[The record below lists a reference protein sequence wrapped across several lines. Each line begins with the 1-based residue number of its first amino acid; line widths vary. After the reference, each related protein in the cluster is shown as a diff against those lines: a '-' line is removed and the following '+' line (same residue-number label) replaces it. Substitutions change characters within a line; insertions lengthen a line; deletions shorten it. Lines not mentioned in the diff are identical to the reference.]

1 MSKIQV
7 EVSFTDELKSIRVG
21 GKEMEI
27 PKAIKTK
34 PVEEWFE
41 PTVGRVRWGG
51 LGAEIVRMKK
61 SDAVQTEKE
70 PVWQTSWLSD
80 YIQDDAF
87 EKYALKTSNGELVAL
102 AAYEI
107 LENDVMVH
115 ITYIE
120 SQPESNPTI
129 VGHSKKYQ
137 GIGRVLIAYGIKL
150 SIDHEC
156 GGTVTFEAKVPELAE
171 HYVRDYGAC
180 PLPSFGGAPRYELS
194 GEAAM
199 NIFVTYLK

>member
-1 MSKIQV
+1 MAKFVPFI
-7 EVSFTDELKSIRVG
+7 
-21 GKEMEI
+21 
-27 PKAIKTK
+27 IKTDGSQNISVK
-34 PVEEWFE
+34 
-41 PTVGRVRWGG
+41 
-51 LGAEIVRMKK
+51 IVRMKK

-80 YIQDDAF
+80 YIQDDVF

-156 GGTVTFEAKVPELAE
+156 GGTGVTSSIKA
-171 HYVRDYGAC
+171 RT
-180 PLPSFGGAPRYELS
+180 S
-194 GEAAM
+194 GVAVDH
-199 NIFVTYLK
+199 VTLKRLQI

>member
-1 MSKIQV
+1 MAKFVPFI
-7 EVSFTDELKSIRVG
+7 
-21 GKEMEI
+21 
-27 PKAIKTK
+27 IKTDGSQNISVK
-34 PVEEWFE
+34 
-41 PTVGRVRWGG
+41 
-51 LGAEIVRMKK
+51 IVRMKK

-80 YIQDDAF
+80 YIQD

-129 VGHSKKYQ
+129 VGHSK
-137 GIGRVLIAYGIKL
+137 
-150 SIDHEC
+150 SIR
-156 GGTVTFEAKVPELAE
+156 ALA
-171 HYVRDYGAC
+171 GC
-180 PLPSFGGAPRYELS
+180 
-194 GEAAM
+194 
-199 NIFVTYLK
+199 

>member
-1 MSKIQV
+1 MAKFVPFI
-7 EVSFTDELKSIRVG
+7 
-21 GKEMEI
+21 
-27 PKAIKTK
+27 IKTDGSQNISVK
-34 PVEEWFE
+34 
-41 PTVGRVRWGG
+41 
-51 LGAEIVRMKK
+51 IVRMKK

-87 EKYALKTSNGELVAL
+87 EKYALKTGNGELVAL

-137 GIGRVLIAYGIKL
+137 GIGRAVSFFAFSLYFLKKICHNETSIFRFKSRALYWEIRARIQQKRGIL
-150 SIDHEC
+150 
-156 GGTVTFEAKVPELAE
+156 L
-171 HYVRDYGAC
+171 
-180 PLPSFGGAPRYELS
+180 
-194 GEAAM
+194 
-199 NIFVTYLK
+199 

>member
-1 MSKIQV
+1 MAKFVPFI
-7 EVSFTDELKSIRVG
+7 
-21 GKEMEI
+21 
-27 PKAIKTK
+27 IKTDGSQNISVK
-34 PVEEWFE
+34 
-41 PTVGRVRWGG
+41 
-51 LGAEIVRMKK
+51 IVRMKK

-129 VGHSKKYQ
+129 VGHSK
-137 GIGRVLIAYGIKL
+137 
-150 SIDHEC
+150 SIR
-156 GGTVTFEAKVPELAE
+156 ALA
-171 HYVRDYGAC
+171 GC
-180 PLPSFGGAPRYELS
+180 
-194 GEAAM
+194 
-199 NIFVTYLK
+199 

>member
-1 MSKIQV
+1 MAKFVPFI
-7 EVSFTDELKSIRVG
+7 
-21 GKEMEI
+21 
-27 PKAIKTK
+27 IKTDGSQNISVK
-34 PVEEWFE
+34 
-41 PTVGRVRWGG
+41 
-51 LGAEIVRMKK
+51 IVRMKK

-156 GGTVTFEAKVPELAE
+156 GGPVTFEAKVPELAE

-180 PLPSFGGAPRYELS
+180 PLPSFGGAPRYELRPCYRS
-194 GEAAM
+194 RKRG
-199 NIFVTYLK
+199 NDRFRNGLLP

>member
-1 MSKIQV
+1 MAKFVPFI
-7 EVSFTDELKSIRVG
+7 
-21 GKEMEI
+21 
-27 PKAIKTK
+27 IKTDGSQNISVK
-34 PVEEWFE
+34 
-41 PTVGRVRWGG
+41 
-51 LGAEIVRMKK
+51 IVRMKK

-129 VGHSKKYQ
+129 VGHSNMNF
-137 GIGRVLIAYGIKL
+137 L
-150 SIDHEC
+150 
-156 GGTVTFEAKVPELAE
+156 
-171 HYVRDYGAC
+171 VR
-180 PLPSFGGAPRYELS
+180 RQ
-194 GEAAM
+194 
-199 NIFVTYLK
+199 

>member
-1 MSKIQV
+1 MAKFVPFI
-7 EVSFTDELKSIRVG
+7 
-21 GKEMEI
+21 
-27 PKAIKTK
+27 IKTD
-34 PVEEWFE
+34 
-41 PTVGRVRWGG
+41 GG
-51 LGAEIVRMKK
+51 QNISVKIVRMKK

-80 YIQDDAF
+80 YIQDNAF

-129 VGHSKKYQ
+129 VGHSK
-137 GIGRVLIAYGIKL
+137 
-150 SIDHEC
+150 SIR
-156 GGTVTFEAKVPELAE
+156 ALA
-171 HYVRDYGAC
+171 GC
-180 PLPSFGGAPRYELS
+180 
-194 GEAAM
+194 
-199 NIFVTYLK
+199 